1 MRVHHRLDVW
11 QRSIDFAENVYKTVG
26 AFPKSEEYGL
36 GSQLRRAAI
45 SIPSNIAEGAAR
57 QTRKEF
63 VQFLYIAAG
72 SASEIDTQLTLAA
85 RLGYVSAEVKAALD
99 GELEIVS
106 KMISSLI
113 NSQRD
118 LPING

>member
-1 MRVHHRLDVW
+1 MGGKLPRVHHRLDVW
-11 QRSIDFAENVYKTVG
+11 KRSLGFAEKIYKAVSG
-26 AFPKSEEYGL
+26 FPKGEEYSL

-72 SASEIDTQLTLAA
+72 SASEIDTQLTLAV

-99 GELEIVS
+99 GELEIIS

-113 NSQRD
+113 RSQK
-118 LPING
+118 

>member
-11 QRSIDFAENVYKTVG
+11 RRSIEFAESVYKITG
-26 AFPKSEEYGL
+26 SFPKSEEYGL

-57 QTRKEF
+57 KTKREF
-63 VQFLYIAAG
+63 IQFLYIASG
-72 SASEIDTQLTLAA
+72 SASEIDTQLNLAH
-85 RLGYVSAEVKAALD
+85 RLGYLSGETKSSLD
-99 GELEIVS
+99 RELEVIS

-113 NSQRD
+113 RSQK
-118 LPING
+118 